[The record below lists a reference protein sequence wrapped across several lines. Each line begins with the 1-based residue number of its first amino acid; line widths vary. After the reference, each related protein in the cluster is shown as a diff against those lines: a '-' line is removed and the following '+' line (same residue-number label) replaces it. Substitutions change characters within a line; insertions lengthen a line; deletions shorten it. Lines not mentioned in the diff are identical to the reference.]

1 LRLNDIDNQSFTRA
15 QVNSPRHSLIAINK
29 EEGASPLMSKRIPI
43 LAAALLIISSALLV
57 AAQTTTTTVTQ
68 TPTTVTKTVQNPD
81 GSYTIIEYPVGKEV
95 QLAFTPVSL
104 TNSKAVGTILRDDNG
119 TRVILNV
126 TDVPA
131 DVSAINV
138 YAVDDAGVVTL
149 LGPVVV
155 SNGTGKFTATTPLSK
170 FMLIAAPDAS
180 LTAYDPNAKIY
191 FRSAVPEGFAVIPHT
206 TAAAGPTI
214 VTTTP
219 ATATTPT
226 IVTTTPAT
234 VTPTIVTTTPAT
246 VTPTIVTT
254 TPATVTPTIVTTT
267 PATVSTPTIV
277 TTPTVAANPTIVTTT
292 PTTVTKTVQN
302 ADGSYTIIEYP
313 VGKEVPLTFTPVSLT
328 GSKAVGTI
336 LRDDSGTKVILNVTD
351 VPADVSAINV
361 YAVDDTGGVTLLGPV
376 VITNGTGKF
385 TGTTP
390 LSKFMLIAAPDAS
403 LTAYDPNARIYF
415 RSAVPEGFAVIPF
428 TTSPVGETV
437 SATTTP
443 GTTPAAASI
452 SAVPMLN
459 IPAYKKGD
467 DTKLKIDFTG
477 AMSGARANVFI
488 EPHKNGKETQVKMV
502 FHELK
507 EAPTGQTYILWAV
520 SPDNQFFKLGQ
531 IANFK
536 GRNEAEIKANTSL
549 DDFGLLVTM
558 EDFGALKTIVVPAG
572 PRLGIIQ
579 LTP

>member
-1 LRLNDIDNQSFTRA
+1 LLLFKPGMVLAISSRYNSSFPPDT
-15 QVNSPRHSLIAINK
+15 LITIKSKK
-29 EEGASPLMSKRIPI
+29 EQYQYMGKRIPI
-43 LAAALLIISSALLV
+43 LAAALLIISSALV
-57 AAQTTTTTVTQ
+57 TAAQTTVTTVTQ
-68 TPTTVTKTVQNPD
+68 
-81 GSYTIIEYPVGKEV
+81 
-95 QLAFTPVSL
+95 
-104 TNSKAVGTILRDDNG
+104 
-119 TRVILNV
+119 
-126 TDVPA
+126 
-131 DVSAINV
+131 
-138 YAVDDAGVVTL
+138 
-149 LGPVVV
+149 
-155 SNGTGKFTATTPLSK
+155 
-170 FMLIAAPDAS
+170 
-180 LTAYDPNAKIY
+180 
-191 FRSAVPEGFAVIPHT
+191 
-206 TAAAGPTI
+206 
-214 VTTTP
+214 
-219 ATATTPT
+219 
-226 IVTTTPAT
+226 
-234 VTPTIVTTTPAT
+234 
-246 VTPTIVTT
+246 
-254 TPATVTPTIVTTT
+254 
-267 PATVSTPTIV
+267 
-277 TTPTVAANPTIVTTT
+277 T

-328 GSKAVGTI
+328 ASKAVGTI
-336 LRDDSGTKVILNVTD
+336 LRDDNGTRVVLDVTN

-361 YAVDDTGGVTLLGPV
+361 YAVDDTGVVTLLGPV

-390 LSKFMLIAAPDAS
+390 LSKFMLIAAPEAS
-403 LTAYDPNARIYF
+403 LTAYDPNAKIYF

-443 GTTPAAASI
+443 GTIPATVSVVTPATVSVVTPATVSVVTPATVSVVTPATI

-477 AMSGARANVFI
+477 VMSGARANVFI
-488 EPHKNGKETQVKMV
+488 EPHKSGKETEIKMR

-536 GRNEAEIKANTSL
+536 GRNEAEIKANTNL
-549 DDFGLLVTM
+549 PDFGLLVTM